1 MAPVVGVTLAAA
13 LLSGAAGI
21 SVAQTGAQ
29 AAAPGVV
36 PAAGAL
42 AVQAAAGNG
51 ASAGAPFSAPAPL
64 VSNRIADV
72 AAHLAAPPDDARP
85 MVRWWWFGPAVVNAQ
100 LERELLTMKA
110 GGFGGVE
117 IQPVY
122 PMELDDPARGI
133 RNVPYMSA
141 EFLDSVSFVNRKA
154 RAEGMRVDMTLASGW
169 PYGGPNVPVTESA
182 GRLRLAVAELAPG
195 ATSVALPAIMSGE
208 SLLAAFVGEGNPQ
221 QYDATALKMTELP
234 AAAGPGRAV
243 VAPAS
248 TPRVMAFYIAS
259 RTGQQVKRAALG
271 AEGFVLDHL
280 SRKAIDHHLN
290 TVAEPLLKAF
300 GDQPPYAVFS
310 DSLEVYG
317 TDWTDD
323 FLSEFQRRRGYDL
336 KPHLPLIYSG
346 QGDKAAALRHD
357 WVQTQTELV
366 NERYLTPVNDWAR
379 AHKTQFRSQTY
390 GEPAVSMSSNR
401 LVALPEGEGPQFRTF
416 SFTRL
421 ATSAGHIYDRPVISA
436 ETWTWLHSP
445 AFSATPL
452 DMKAE
457 ADRMLLQ
464 GVNQFIGHGWPYTPP
479 GSQEPGYAFYA
490 AAVFNDHQPW
500 WNVMPDVNAYLS
512 RTSYLMRQG
521 RPANDVA
528 VLLPNDDVYAAAVP
542 GKVSLSAEMHKYV
555 TPELTEQ
562 ILDAGHNLDYVDAES
577 ILAAGVTHPVL
588 VMPHVTRLSP
598 AVLARLSDYVRGGG
612 KIIAIGAMPSLAPG
626 FADAQRVSTQVASAS
641 KALLGKPGVR
651 LVAADAAVG
660 AALAKALAPD
670 FKVAAQAADVGFIHR
685 KLADGDIYFI
695 ANTSNREV
703 RTSATLRA
711 PRKSAAWWNP
721 YTGRASAAS
730 VRPTLDLA
738 LAPYESRVLVLTD
751 SAQSPQP
758 AGAAGALSRSG
769 PSASPS
775 AVASLNQAP
784 SSDRVLADLSRDWQ
798 LRFPGSG
805 ETQAMPALRSWTDDP
820 AKRFFS
826 GVVTYSKDVELSAAQ
841 LKGSAIRLDFG
852 QGTPLATTPKV
863 PSGMRAMLDSPIR
876 EAAEVYV
883 NGQRAGAVWHP
894 PYELDITSHLR
905 AGANRIE
912 VKVANL
918 SLNAL
923 AGQERPDYRLLSA
936 RYGQRFVPQD
946 THLIVPQPSGMLGP
960 VRLLTQPESKQ

>member
-1 MAPVVGVTLAAA
+1 
-13 LLSGAAGI
+13 
-21 SVAQTGAQ
+21 
-29 AAAPGVV
+29 
-36 PAAGAL
+36 
-42 AVQAAAGNG
+42 
-51 ASAGAPFSAPAPL
+51 
-64 VSNRIADV
+64 
-72 AAHLAAPPDDARP
+72 
-85 MVRWWWFGPAVVNAQ
+85 MVRWWWFGPAVVQSQ
-100 LERELLTMKA
+100 LERELLAMKA

-122 PMELDDPARGI
+122 PMELDDPLRGI
-133 RNVPYMSA
+133 HNVHYLSA
-141 EFLDSVSFVNRKA
+141 DFLASVSFVNRKA
-154 RAEGMRVDMTLASGW
+154 RAEGMRVDITLASGW

-182 GRLRLAVAELAPG
+182 GRLRTAVAEVAPG
-195 ATSVALPAIMSGE
+195 AVSVPLPSIMSGE
-208 SLLAAFVGEGNPQ
+208 KLLATFVGAGNPK
-221 QYDATALKMTELP
+221 QYDAAALKLTEVS
-234 AAAGPGRAV
+234 ASISPGRAV
-243 VAPAS
+243 VAPAADA
-248 TPRVMAFYIAS
+248 RVMVFYIAS

-323 FLSEFQRRRGYDL
+323 FLEEFQRRRGYDL
-336 KPHLPLIYSG
+336 KPHLPAIYSG
-346 QGDKAAALRHD
+346 AGPDAGALRHD

-366 NERYLTPVNDWAR
+366 NERYLTPVDDWAK

-421 ATSAGHIYDRPVISA
+421 ATSAGHLYNKPVISA

-464 GVNQFIGHGWPYTPP
+464 GVNLFVGHGWPYTPP
-479 GSQEPGYAFYA
+479 GSPEPGYAFYA

-500 WNVMPDVNAYLS
+500 WNVMPDVTAYLS
-512 RTSYLMRQG
+512 RTSYLLRQG

-528 VLLPNDDVYAAAVP
+528 VLLPNDDVYASMTP
-542 GKVSLSAEMHKYV
+542 GKVSLSAEMHKHV

-577 ILAAGVTHPVL
+577 ILALGVSHPVL
-588 VMPHVTRLSP
+588 VMPRVTRLSP
-598 AVLARLSDYVRGGG
+598 EVMAKLSDYVRGGG
-612 KIIAIGAMPSLAPG
+612 KIIAVGALPSLAPG
-626 FADAQRVSTQVASAS
+626 FADARRITSRVVAAS
-641 KALLGKPGVR
+641 RSLQGKDGVT
-651 LVAADAAVG
+651 LVADDAALG
-660 AALAKALAPD
+660 AALAKALTPD
-670 FKVAAQAADVGFIHR
+670 LKLASQSADVGFIRR

-703 RTSATLRA
+703 RTTAKLRA
-711 PRKSAAWWNP
+711 TRKSASWWNP
-721 YTGRASAAS
+721 HDGTTSPAKVTPALEL
-730 VRPTLDLA
+730 V
-738 LAPYESRVLVLTD
+738 LAPYESRILVLSD
-751 SAQSPQP
+751 
-758 AGAAGALSRSG
+758 GDAAGTVAIPK
-769 PSASPS
+769 PST
-775 AVASLNQAP
+775 
-784 SSDRVLADLSRDWQ
+784 VLAELGRDWQ
-798 LRFPGSG
+798 VQFPGEKPQSIP
-805 ETQAMPALRSWTDDP
+805 QLRSWTDDP
-820 AKRFFS
+820 SRRFFS
-826 GVVTYSKDVELSAAQ
+826 GIAAYSKDVELSASQ
-841 LKGSAIRLDFG
+841 LKGAAIRLDFG
-852 QGTPLATTPKV
+852 KGTPLDSTPKV
-863 PSGMRAMLDSPIR
+863 PAGMRAMMDSPIR
-876 EAAEVYV
+876 EAAEVFV
-883 NGQRAGAVWHP
+883 NGQRAGSVWHP
-894 PYELDITSHLR
+894 PYELDVTSQLR
-905 AGANRIE
+905 AGVNKIE

-946 THLIVPQPSGMLGP
+946 THLIVPTPSGMLGP
-960 VRLLTQPESKQ
+960 VRLLTQPKE

>member
-1 MAPVVGVTLAAA
+1 LTA
-13 LLSGAAGI
+13 LLVLSAGLGGAA
-21 SVAQTGAQ
+21 SAQST
-29 AAAPGVV
+29 
-36 PAAGAL
+36 
-42 AVQAAAGNG
+42 
-51 ASAGAPFSAPAPL
+51 APAPL
-64 VSNRIADV
+64 VSNHVADV
-72 AAHLAAPPDDARP
+72 AAHLAVPPDDARP
-85 MVRWWWFGPAVVNAQ
+85 MVRWWWFGPAVIKPQ
-100 LERELLTMKA
+100 LERELLAMKA

-133 RNVPYMSA
+133 RNVPYLSG
-141 EFLDSVSFVNRKA
+141 EFLDAVSFANRKA
-154 RAEGMRVDMTLASGW
+154 RSEGMRVDMTLASGW

-182 GRLRLAVAELAPG
+182 GRLRVAVAELAQG
-195 ATSVALPAIMSGE
+195 DTSVALPAIMSGE
-208 SLLAAFVGEGNPQ
+208 KLLAVFAGEGSAK
-221 QYDATALKMTELP
+221 QYDATALKP
-234 AAAGPGRAV
+234 VDPPKGAGRGAI
-243 VAPAS
+243 APAS
-248 TPRVMAFYIAS
+248 RPGVMVFYIAS

-280 SRKAIDHHLN
+280 SRTAIDHHLN

-323 FLSEFQRRRGYDL
+323 FLNEFQRRRGYDL
-336 KPHLPLIYSG
+336 KPYLPLIYSG
-346 QGDKAAALRHD
+346 QGASAPALRHD

-366 NERYLTPVNDWAR
+366 NERYLTPVNDWAI

-401 LVALPEGEGPQFRTF
+401 LVGLPEGEGPQFRSF

-421 ATSAGHIYDRPVISA
+421 ATSAGHLYNRPVISA

-464 GVNQFIGHGWPYTPP
+464 GVNQFVGHGWPYTPP
-479 GSQEPGYAFYA
+479 GLPEPGYAFYA

-512 RTSYLMRQG
+512 RTSYLLRQG

-528 VLLPNDDVYAAAVP
+528 VLLPNDDVYSEAVP

-555 TPELTEQ
+555 TPELTGQ

-577 ILAAGVTHPVL
+577 ILAIGVPYPVL
-588 VMPHVTRLSP
+588 VMPRVSRLSP
-598 AVLARLSDYVRGGG
+598 AVLAKLSDYVRGGG
-612 KIIAIGAMPSLAPG
+612 KIIAVAGMPALAPG
-626 FADAQRVSTQVASAS
+626 FADAQRISAQVAAAS
-641 KALLGKPGVR
+641 KALSGRPGVN
-651 LVAADAAVG
+651 VVKDEADVG
-660 AALAKALAPD
+660 AALAKALTPD
-670 FKVAAQAADVGFIHR
+670 FKVAAQAADVGFIRR

-711 PRKSAAWWNP
+711 PRKFGAWWNP
-721 YTGRASAAS
+721 HSGQISQAK
-730 VRPTLDLA
+730 VRPSLDLV

-751 SAQSPQP
+751 T
-758 AGAAGALSRSG
+758 AAGTMAT
-769 PSASPS
+769 
-775 AVASLNQAP
+775 AVSEKAMPAP
-784 SSDRVLADLSRDWQ
+784 IVLADLSRDWQ
-798 LRFPGSG
+798 LHFAGAGSS
-805 ETQAMPALRSWTDDP
+805 ESLPALRSWTDDP

-826 GVVTYSKDVELSAAQ
+826 GIATYSKDINLSAAQ
-841 LKGSAIRLDFG
+841 LQSGQIRIDFG
-852 QGTPLATTPKV
+852 QGTPLLTTPKV
-863 PSGMRAMLDSPIR
+863 PSGMRAMIDSPIR

-883 NGQRAGAVWHP
+883 NGKRAGAVWHP
-894 PYELDITSHLR
+894 PYELDIGSHLHE
-905 AGANRIE
+905 GANKIE

-918 SLNAL
+918 ALNAL

-946 THLIVPQPSGMLGP
+946 THLITPQPSGMLGP
-960 VRLLTQPESKQ
+960 VRLLAQPTK

>member
-1 MAPVVGVTLAAA
+1 VGVTLAVA
-13 LLSGAAGI
+13 LLGGAAGL
-21 SVAQTGAQ
+21 SAAQTALSTGATT
-29 AAAPGVV
+29 A
-36 PAAGAL
+36 
-42 AVQAAAGNG
+42 
-51 ASAGAPFSAPAPL
+51 APAPL
-64 VSNRIADV
+64 VSSRIADV
-72 AAHLAAPPDDARP
+72 AAHLAIPPDDARP
-85 MVRWWWFGPAVVNAQ
+85 MVRWWWFGPAVVKPQ
-100 LERELLTMKA
+100 LERELLAMKA

-133 RNVPYMSA
+133 KNVPYLSA
-141 EFLDSVSFVNRKA
+141 DFLDSVSFVNRKA

-169 PYGGPNVPVTESA
+169 PYGGPHVPVTESA
-182 GRLRLAVAELAPG
+182 GRLRLAVADLVPG
-195 ATSVALPAIMSGE
+195 ATTVALPAIMSGE
-208 SLLAAFVGEGNPQ
+208 SLLAAFVGEGNAQ

-234 AAAGPGRAV
+234 AASERDGPGRIAI
-243 VAPAS
+243 APSSA
-248 TPRVMAFYIAS
+248 PRVMAFYIAS

-290 TVAEPLLKAF
+290 LVAEPLLKAF

-346 QGDKAAALRHD
+346 RGDNATALRHD

-401 LVALPEGEGPQFRTF
+401 LVALPEGEGPQFRSF

-421 ATSAGHIYDRPVISA
+421 ATSAGHVYGRPVISA

-479 GSQEPGYAFYA
+479 GSPEPGYAFYA
-490 AAVFNDHQPW
+490 AAVFNNHQPW

-512 RTSYLMRQG
+512 RISYLMRQG

-528 VLLPNDDVYAAAVP
+528 VLLPNDDVYAAAAP

-577 ILAAGVTHPVL
+577 ILALGVTHPVL

-598 AVLARLSDYVRGGG
+598 AVLTKLSDYVRGGG
-612 KIIAIGAMPSLAPG
+612 KIIAVGAMPSLAPG
-626 FADAQRVSTQVASAS
+626 FADAQRISMQVTAAS

-651 LVAADAAVG
+651 LVTDDAAVG
-660 AALAKALAPD
+660 ATLSKVLTPD

-711 PRKSAAWWNP
+711 PRKTAAWWNP
-721 YTGRASAAS
+721 HTGKASSAS

-751 SAQSPQP
+751 SAETTRP
-758 AGAAGALSRSG
+758 ASAGTAVN
-769 PSASPS
+769 ASPNRATLPTS
-775 AVASLNQAP
+775 
-784 SSDRVLADLSRDWQ
+784 VLADLSRDWQ
-798 LRFPGSG
+798 VRFPGAG
-805 ETQAMPALRSWTDDP
+805 EPLSMPMLRSWTDDP
-820 AKRFFS
+820 TKRFFS
-826 GVVTYSKDVELSAAQ
+826 GVVTYSKDVDLTTAQ
-841 LKGSAIRLDFG
+841 LEGNAIRLDFG

-905 AGANRIE
+905 AGVNKIE

-946 THLIVPQPSGMLGP
+946 THLITPQPSGMLGP
-960 VRLLTQPESKQ
+960 VHLLTQPESKQ

>member
-1 MAPVVGVTLAAA
+1 MTPVAGVTLAAA
-13 LLSGAAGI
+13 VLCGVAGP
-21 SVAQTGAQ
+21 STAQTA
-29 AAAPGVV
+29 
-36 PAAGAL
+36 
-42 AVQAAAGNG
+42 
-51 ASAGAPFSAPAPL
+51 APL
-64 VSNRIADV
+64 VSNRIGDV
-72 AAHLAAPPDDARP
+72 AAHLATPPDDARP
-85 MVRWWWFGPAVVNAQ
+85 MVRWWWFGPAVAKQ
-100 LERELLTMKA
+100 ELERELLAMKA

-141 EFLDSVSFVNRKA
+141 EFLDAVSFVNRKA
-154 RAEGMRVDMTLASGW
+154 RVEGMRVDMTLASGW

-182 GRLRLAVAELAPG
+182 GRLRLAVAELVPG
-195 ATSVALPAIMSGE
+195 VATVALPAIMSGE
-208 SLLAAFVGEGNPQ
+208 SLLAAFVGPGTPQ
-221 QYDATALKMTELP
+221 QYDAAALVQLQANP
-234 AAAGPGRAV
+234 GGAGPGRV
-243 VAPAS
+243 TIAPS
-248 TPRVMAFYIAS
+248 VEPRVIAFYIAS

-280 SRKAIDHHLN
+280 SRKAIDHHLD
-290 TVAEPLLKAF
+290 TIAEPLLKAF

-323 FLSEFQRRRGYDL
+323 FLAEFQRRRGYDL
-336 KPHLPLIYSG
+336 KPYLPLIYSG

-357 WVQTQTELV
+357 WGQTQTELV

-390 GEPAVSMSSNR
+390 GEPAVSMSSSR
-401 LVALPEGEGPQFRTF
+401 LVALPEGEGPQFRSF

-421 ATSAGHIYDRPVISA
+421 ATSAGHLYDRPVISA

-479 GSQEPGYAFYA
+479 GTPEPGYAFYA

-500 WNVMPDVNAYLS
+500 WNVMPDMNAYLS
-512 RTSYLMRQG
+512 RTSYLLRQG

-528 VLLPNDDVYAAAVP
+528 VLLPNDDVYAAAMP

-555 TPELTEQ
+555 TPELTAH

-577 ILAAGVTHPVL
+577 ILELGVTHPVL
-588 VMPHVTRLSP
+588 VMPHVSRLSP
-598 AVLARLSDYVRGGG
+598 AVLAKLSEYVRGGG
-612 KIIAIGAMPSLAPG
+612 KIIAVGGMPSVAPG
-626 FADAQRVSTQVASAS
+626 FMDAERISAQVAAAS
-641 KALLGKPGVR
+641 KNLLGKPNVR
-651 LVAADAAVG
+651 IVADDAAVG

-670 FKVAAQAADVGFIHR
+670 FKVAAQAEDIGFIHR

-695 ANTSNREV
+695 ANTSNHEV

-711 PRKSAAWWNP
+711 PRKSASWWNP
-721 YTGRASAAS
+721 HTGKISSAT
-730 VRPTLDLA
+730 VRPALDLA

-751 SAQSPQP
+751 SAQTAP
-758 AGAAGALSRSG
+758 
-769 PSASPS
+769 PST
-775 AVASLNQAP
+775 VAYG
-784 SSDRVLADLSRDWQ
+784 VLADLSRDWQ
-798 LRFPGSG
+798 VRFPGAG
-805 ETQAMPALRSWTDDP
+805 EQQTMAALRSWTDDP

-826 GVVTYSKDVELSAAQ
+826 GVVTYSKSIDLSPAQ
-841 LKGSAIRLDFG
+841 LKGAVIRLDFG
-852 QGTPLATTPKV
+852 AGTPLVSTPKV

-894 PYELDITSHLR
+894 PYELDITRQLR
-905 AGANRIE
+905 AGANKIE
-912 VKVANL
+912 IQVANL

-946 THLIVPQPSGMLGP
+946 THLIAPQPSGMLGP
-960 VRLLTQPESKQ
+960 VRLLIQPENKP

>member
-1 MAPVVGVTLAAA
+1 VTRGSLAPVAGALAAA
-13 LLSGAAGI
+13 LLCGLSG
-21 SVAQTGAQ
+21 VAGAQ
-29 AAAPGVV
+29 SAAPT
-36 PAAGAL
+36 L
-42 AVQAAAGNG
+42 
-51 ASAGAPFSAPAPL
+51 
-64 VSNRIADV
+64 SNRIADV
-72 AAHLAAPPDDARP
+72 AAHLATPPADARP
-85 MVRWWWFGPAVVNAQ
+85 MVRWWWFGPAVVNSQ
-100 LERELLTMKA
+100 LERELLAMKA

-122 PMELDDPARGI
+122 PMELDDPARGVK
-133 RNVPYMSA
+133 NVPYLSA
-141 EFLDSVSFVNRKA
+141 EFLESISFVNRKA

-182 GRLRLAVAELAPG
+182 GRLRLAVAELARG
-195 ATSVALPAIMSGE
+195 ATAVALPAIMSGE
-208 SLLAAFVGEGNPQ
+208 SLLATFIGEGTAQ
-221 QYDATALKMTELP
+221 HYDATALKIADLP
-234 AAAGPGRAV
+234 AAAGPGRAA
-243 VAPAS
+243 VAPS
-248 TPRVMAFYIAS
+248 SVPRVIAFYIAS

-290 TVAEPLLKAF
+290 SVAEPLLKAF

-323 FLSEFQRRRGYDL
+323 FLAEFQRRRGYDL
-336 KPHLPLIYSG
+336 KPFLPLIYSG
-346 QGDKAAALRHD
+346 QGDRAAGLRHD

-401 LVALPEGEGPQFRTF
+401 LVSLPEGEGPQFRTF

-464 GVNQFIGHGWPYTPP
+464 GVNQFVGHGWPYTPP
-479 GSQEPGYAFYA
+479 GAREPGYAFYA

-528 VLLPNDDVYAAAVP
+528 VLLPNDDVYAEAVP

-555 TPELTEQ
+555 TPELTGQ

-577 ILAAGVTHPVL
+577 ILAVGVTHPVL

-598 AVLARLSDYVRGGG
+598 AVLAKLSDYVRSGG
-612 KIIAIGAMPSLAPG
+612 KIIAVGGMPSLAPG
-626 FADAQRVSTQVASAS
+626 YADAQRITAQVSAAS

-651 LVAADAAVG
+651 LVPDDAAVG
-660 AALAKALAPD
+660 DALAKALTPD
-670 FKVAAQAADVGFIHR
+670 FKVATQAEDVGFIHR

-703 RTSATLRA
+703 RTSATLRT

-721 YTGRASAAS
+721 HTGKSSPAS
-730 VRPTLDLA
+730 VRPALDLA

-751 SAQSPQP
+751 SVQSTPALQP
-758 AGAAGALSRSG
+758 SL
-769 PSASPS
+769 PAS
-775 AVASLNQAP
+775 
-784 SSDRVLADLSRDWQ
+784 VLADLSRDWQ
-798 LRFPGSG
+798 LRFAGG
-805 ETQAMPALRSWTDDP
+805 EPQALPALRSWTDDP
-820 AKRFFS
+820 ARRFFS
-826 GVVTYSKDVELSAAQ
+826 GIATYSKDIDLTAGQ

-852 QGTPLATTPKV
+852 PGTPLATTPKV

-883 NGQRAGAVWHP
+883 NGQRAGSVWHP

-905 AGANRIE
+905 VGANKIE

-918 SLNAL
+918 SLNAM

-960 VRLLTQPESKQ
+960 VRLLAQPESKP